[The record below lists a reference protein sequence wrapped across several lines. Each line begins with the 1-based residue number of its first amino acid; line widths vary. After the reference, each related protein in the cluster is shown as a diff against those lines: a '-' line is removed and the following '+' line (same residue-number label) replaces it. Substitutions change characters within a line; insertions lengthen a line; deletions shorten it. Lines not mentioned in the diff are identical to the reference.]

1 MPGGGS
7 SNGLGA
13 KDPDLIDPKRESRR
27 FVMIKS
33 KSHQRFPSLLGVGLV
48 LGSLFLGCAPL
59 NQDIQEDLSTDPK
72 TCVNGH
78 RYLPFTNGTDEAF
91 TSEGKEI
98 PCRTPSPPVAP

>member
-1 MPGGGS
+1 MALELRAPG
-7 SNGLGA
+7 
-13 KDPDLIDPKRESRR
+13 LIDPKRESRR
-27 FVMIKS
+27 FFMIKS
-33 KSHQRFPSLLGVGLV
+33 KSNQRFPALLGVGLV
-48 LGSLFLGCAPL
+48 LSSLFLGCAPV

-98 PCRTPSPPVAP
+98 PCRASSPPVAP